1 MLFGPLTELAAVGAA
16 AQRASRKAQGTA
28 HLGILEAAKDLV
40 ADLAAEGV
48 LAALLEGR
56 PLPPNAAHRASADCR
71 CAARCAGGY
80 KCNCGLHGVNVG
92 TC

>member
-1 MLFGPLTELAAVGAA
+1 MIGTA

-40 ADLAAEGV
+40 ADLASEGV

-56 PLPPNAAHRASADCR
+56 PLPPNAAHRPAADCR
-71 CAARCAGGY
+71 RVARCAAGS
-80 KCNCGLHGVNVG
+80 CPFVLAP
-92 TC
+92 